1 MNSTRGVIACALVGV
16 ILFGPL
22 SEVLAQQP
30 AAVPPAPAAVPP
42 APAAAPPAP
51 TVAPPPGVVVEM
63 VTPEPPP
70 ARGRDIYDVG
80 AGVVTVA
87 KAPFQV
93 ALCALGGGFG
103 TALFLLTLG
112 SAYKASTRVIEEGCA
127 QKWIVSGD
135 DLRPR
140 GATGIFPDRT
150 SDAYRNR
157 R

>member
-1 MNSTRGVIACALVGV
+1 MNSTRGVIACALVTV

-22 SEVLAQQP
+22 TDALGQQP
-30 AAVPPAPAAVPP
+30 AAPL
-42 APAAAPPAP
+42 AAPPA
-51 TVAPPPGVVVEM
+51 VVVET
-63 VTPEPPP
+63 VSPEPAP

-87 KAPFQV
+87 RAPLT
-93 ALCALGGGFG
+93 ATLCAAGATVGFV
-103 TALFLLTLG
+103 LFVLTFG
-112 SAYKASTRVIEEGCA
+112 SGYRASARAIEEGCA

-140 GATGIFPDRT
+140 IGPGIFPDRT
-150 SDAYRNR
+150 SEAYRDR

>member
-1 MNSTRGVIACALVGV
+1 MNSTRRVIACALVAV
-16 ILFGPL
+16 IVFGPL
-22 SEVLAQQP
+22 SEALAQQP
-30 AAVPPAPAAVPP
+30 ASQP
-42 APAAAPPAP
+42 
-51 TVAPPPGVVVEM
+51 APPPGVIVEM

-70 ARGRDIYDVG
+70 MRGRDIYDVG

-87 KAPFQV
+87 KAPFNV
-93 ALCALGGGFG
+93 ALCALGGGVG
-103 TALFLLTLG
+103 TALFLMTLG

-140 GATGIFPDRT
+140 GGPGIFPDRT
-150 SDAYRNR
+150 SDAYRDR

>member
-1 MNSTRGVIACALVGV
+1 MNWTRGVIACALVTV
-16 ILFGPL
+16 ILSGPL
-22 SEVLAQQP
+22 SGALAQQP
-30 AAVPPAPAAVPP
+30 AAQPTAPPPAVP
-42 APAAAPPAP
+42 
-51 TVAPPPGVVVEM
+51 APPPGVVVEM

-70 ARGRDIYDVG
+70 MRGRDVYDVG

-87 KAPFQV
+87 KAPFNV
-93 ALCALGGGFG
+93 ALCGLGGVVG
-103 TALFLLTLG
+103 TALFLLTFG
-112 SAYKASTRVIEEGCA
+112 SAYKASTRVLEEGCA

-140 GATGIFPDRT
+140 GGSGIFPDRT